1 MEKGVSFSFLLRT
14 GEWSFPKALKIVNF
28 KNKSEFSEY
37 TLAPNGKVLLMTTE
51 TKDSYGGKDIYVS
64 FLNSDDSWSEPK
76 NIGPIVNTGEA
87 ESTPFI
93 APDGVTMY
101 FSSSGHVGYGNND
114 IFLSRRLD
122 DTWQNWSAPENL
134 GPIVNT
140 PQWDGYFSVSA
151 KGDYAYFSSTEN
163 SVGAEDIFR
172 IKIPEKAK
180 PLTLIQMTGQ
190 VINQKTK
197 EPMAARIVIKAKGN
211 PTDTLSIDYDP
222 YVGDYSFMWP
232 AKKPFTVQI
241 RKPGFFSKVEGF
253 DFTSSTNFQ
262 LVSRN
267 FFLQTVEKNKAIA
280 FSNLIFDQGKA
291 ELKPGF
297 EAELEK
303 IIAILSENTQYTLLL
318 EGHTD
323 NQGDW
328 NDNLKLSLERV
339 DNVKAY
345 LVSKGVDANRIQ
357 TKGWGGS
364 KPLAN
369 NLLEDTRKSNR
380 RVEFTLLSIE

>member
-1 MEKGVSFSFLLRT
+1 MIRV
-14 GEWSFPKALKIVNF
+14 
-28 KNKSEFSEY
+28 
-37 TLAPNGKVLLMTTE
+37 
-51 TKDSYGGKDIYVS
+51 
-64 FLNSDDSWSEPK
+64 
-76 NIGPIVNTGEA
+76 
-87 ESTPFI
+87 
-93 APDGVTMY
+93 
-101 FSSSGHVGYGNND
+101 
-114 IFLSRRLD
+114 
-122 DTWQNWSAPENL
+122 PENL

-151 KGDYAYFSSTEN
+151 KGDFAYFSSTEN

-197 EPMAARIVIKAKGN
+197 ENMAARILIKSKVN
-211 PTDTLSIDYDP
+211 PSDTLSIDYDP
-222 YVGDYSFMWP
+222 YEGDYSFMWP
-232 AKKPFTVQI
+232 AKKPFTIQV
-241 RKPGFFSKVEGF
+241 KKSGYFSKVESF
-253 DFTSSTNFQ
+253 DLSQEKNFV
-262 LVSRN
+262 LVNRN
-267 FFLQTVEKNKAIA
+267 FFLQTVEKNKAISFA
-280 FSNLIFDQGKA
+280 NVSFDQGKA

-303 IIAILSENTQYTLLL
+303 VIAFLSENGQYHLLL

-328 NDNLKLSLERV
+328 NDNLRLSLERV
-339 DNVKAY
+339 ENVKAY
-345 LVSKGVDANRIQ
+345 LVSKGVEAGRIQ

-369 NLLEDTRKSNR
+369 NLLEETRKNNR
-380 RVEFTLLSIE
+380 RVEFTLIPIE

>member
-1 MEKGVSFSFLLRT
+1 
-14 GEWSFPKALKIVNF
+14 
-28 KNKSEFSEY
+28 
-37 TLAPNGKVLLMTTE
+37 MTTE

-64 FLNSDDSWSEPK
+64 FLNSDDTWSEPK
-76 NIGPIVNTGEA
+76 NIGPVVNSGEA

-93 APDGVTMY
+93 APDGVSMY

-122 DTWQNWSAPENL
+122 DTWQNWTVPENL

-151 KGDYAYFSSTEN
+151 KGDFAYFSSTEN
-163 SVGAEDIFR
+163 SLGAEDIFR

-197 EPMAARIVIKAKGN
+197 ENMAARILIKSKVN
-211 PTDTLSIDYDP
+211 PSDTLSIDYDP

-232 AKKPFTVQI
+232 AKKPFTIQV
-241 RKPGFFSKVEGF
+241 KKSGYFSKVESF
-253 DFTSSTNFQ
+253 DLSQEKNFV
-262 LVSRN
+262 LVNRN
-267 FFLQTVEKNKAIA
+267 FFLQTVEKNKAISFA
-280 FSNLIFDQGKA
+280 NVSFDQGKA

-303 IIAILSENTQYTLLL
+303 VIAILSENGQYQLLL

-339 DNVKAY
+339 ENVKAY
-345 LVSKGVDANRIQ
+345 LVSKGVEAGRIQ

-369 NLLEDTRKSNR
+369 NFLEETRKNNR
-380 RVEFTLLSIE
+380 RVEFTLIPIE